1 MAHMQNSSFFL
12 FVDFEKPGKIAGW
25 FLRNILLEGKSKLT
39 EEKKHMHIVQKLL
52 NVDTL
57 LNCYNS
63 TSKSLDF

>member
-1 MAHMQNSSFFL
+1 MAHKQNSSFFL

-39 EEKKHMHIVQKLL
+39 EEEKNRHAGQKLL
-52 NVDTL
+52 TVATL

-63 TSKSLDF
+63 SKNF